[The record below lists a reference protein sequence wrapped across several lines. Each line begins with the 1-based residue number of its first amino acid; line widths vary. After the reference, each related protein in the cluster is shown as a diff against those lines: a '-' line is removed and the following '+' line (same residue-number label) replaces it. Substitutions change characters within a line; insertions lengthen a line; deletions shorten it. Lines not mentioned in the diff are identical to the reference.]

1 MQSGKNIRLRITAFL
16 LSLVMLMGCIT
27 QLPASAEQIQAAG
40 ANQTELSS
48 VATGTEI
55 SDKTLNSDEFLQ
67 LEPQD
72 TTRIE
77 HVARLHDE
85 ETLDT
90 HVYLN
95 NDGSR
100 TLYFYDHPVQYMDA
114 QGKRQDISLD
124 IADTTDAK
132 YPFRTKANSAV
143 T

>member
-48 VATGTEI
+48 VATGTDT
-55 SDKTLNSDEFLQ
+55 SDKILNTDDRFQIGTEH
-67 LEPQD
+67 EAK
-72 TTRIE
+72 IE
-77 HVARLHDE
+77 HVARLRDE

-95 NDGSR
+95 KDGSR

-114 QGKRQDISLD
+114 QGKSL
-124 IADTTDAK
+124 
-132 YPFRTKANSAV
+132 V
-143 T
+143 